1 MNKCR
6 AFTRLLSE
14 NISSSFNSGGVDGV
28 DDVDSVFVFCIGVF
42 IYISNSLG
50 FLIVNNL
57 SNSSSGIEISDLEEL
72 FIDITPFAPVRQS
85 TKATPIFT
93 WQLFILFI
101 LLLLLL
107 LLFILELK
115 ILVLLEAEIDV

>member
-28 DDVDSVFVFCIGVF
+28 DGVDGVF

-57 SNSSSGIEISDLEEL
+57 SNSSNGIDISDFAEL

-93 WQLFILFI
+93 WQLFIL
-101 LLLLLL
+101 LL
-107 LLFILELK
+107 
-115 ILVLLEAEIDV
+115 